1 MFPTWFKIAFG
12 ANVVAVVAVSI
23 AALVIDIPPEG
34 LFGRNGRQEAK
45 SFAALDVT
53 GANYGRDFRLADPDG
68 RWRSLADFRGRAVL
82 LFFGFTQCPDVCPTA
97 LARAA
102 EVRRLLGDDAGRLQV
117 IFVTL
122 DPERDSPD
130 MLRAYTAAFDPGFL
144 GLRTDPDGTRQVAE
158 DFKVFYRKVPT
169 GGSYTLDHSALS
181 YVFDTGGRLRLAVPH
196 DLPADKVAA
205 DLRVLLASAAHSE

>member
-34 LFGRNGRQEAK
+34 LFGRDHRQEAK
-45 SFAALDVT
+45 AFASMDIT

-68 RWRSLADFRGRAVL
+68 RTRSLTDFRGRAVL

-102 EVRRLLGDDAGRLQV
+102 EVRRLLGEDAGRLQV

-122 DPERDSPD
+122 DPERDSAE
-130 MLRAYTAAFDPGFL
+130 MLRAYTAAFDPDFL
-144 GLRTDPDGTRQVAE
+144 GLRTDLEGTRQVAQ
-158 DFKVFYRKVPT
+158 DFKVFFQKVPT
-169 GGSYTLDHSALS
+169 GDSYTMDHMALS
-181 YVFDTGGRLRLAVPH
+181 YAFDPAGRLRLAVPH
-196 DLPADKVAA
+196 DLPAEKLAA
-205 DLRVLLASAAHSE
+205 DLRVLLASQSHSN

>member
-34 LFGRNGRQEAK
+34 LFGRGARQEAK

-53 GANYGRDFRLADPDG
+53 GANYGQDFRLADPDG
-68 RWRSLADFRGRAVL
+68 RLRSLADFRGRAVL

-122 DPERDSPD
+122 DPERDSAD
-130 MLRAYTAAFDPGFL
+130 MLRAYTAAFDPAFL
-144 GLRTDPDGTRQVAE
+144 GLRTDPEGTRQVAE
-158 DFKVFYRKVPT
+158 AFKVFYRKVPT

-181 YVFDTGGRLRLAVPH
+181 YVFDADGRLRLAVPH
-196 DLPADKVAA
+196 DLPAEKLAA
-205 DLRVLLASAAHSE
+205 DLRILLGSAAHAK